1 MNNFYIVYRAKILL
15 FYYFFVDFLVVC
27 VYNVVMD
34 KNKIGVLNNIIFQ
47 IYNIDDFD
55 AMKHEVLNS
64 LRYLIP
70 YKCASFLMA
79 RGRGEQESG
88 SYVNSMLA
96 DPVCNPEKYTEMENK
111 YLFFE
116 DRDFSSWILHQNE
129 SVALRITDMIS
140 DEERKKTEVYKNCF
154 EPYGLHYS
162 LDLTIASRGQLLGDL
177 TLYRGEDE
185 DDFSDEDVWFAR
197 LLCRHLNARFYVH
210 RYGHLAVQKVG
221 IGQIG
226 NLIEQY
232 ELTKREAEILYMV
245 MQGRKNDEI
254 CEELFVTQNT
264 LKKHL
269 HNLYQ
274 KTGVTS
280 RVQLL
285 TLEKDR

>member
-1 MNNFYIVYRAKILL
+1 
-15 FYYFFVDFLVVC
+15 
-27 VYNVVMD
+27 MD
-34 KNKIGVLNNIIFQ
+34 KNSIAVLNNIIFQ

-55 AMKHEVLNS
+55 AMKREVLNS

-79 RGRGEQESG
+79 RGRGAYESG
-88 SYVNSMLA
+88 SYVNSTLT
-96 DPVCNPEKYTEMENK
+96 DPVCMPEKYTEMEYK
-111 YLFFE
+111 YITFE
-116 DRDFSSWILHQNE
+116 DRDSSSWILHQNE
-129 SVALRITDMIS
+129 SMAFRITDMIS

-185 DDFSDEDVWFAR
+185 PDFSDNEVWCAR
-197 LLCRHLNARFYVH
+197 LLCRHLNARFYVN
-210 RYGHLAVQKVG
+210 RYGHLTVQKVG
-221 IGQIG
+221 IGQIS

-232 ELTKREAEILYMV
+232 DLTKREAEILYMI

-254 CEELFVTQNT
+254 CDELFFTQNT

-274 KTGVTS
+274 KTGVTG